1 MTAATRAD
9 AQPPRATAAECLLPV
24 TSQAIRK
31 HLRDRGVGAGVGPE
45 FMSKQNSELI
55 GKPGRK
61 TDGAVS
67 LEIGDGASLVKDK
80 PAPVFVFALVFAGDG
95 AGVAA
100 YVPTA
105 PGRGRGADVG
115 S

>member
-1 MTAATRAD
+1 MTAATRAH

-24 TSQAIRK
+24 TSQPIRK

-67 LEIGDGASLVKDK
+67 LEIGDKHVG
-80 PAPVFVFALVFAGDG
+80 GEG
-95 AGVAA
+95 Q
-100 YVPTA
+100 
-105 PGRGRGADVG
+105 ADVCLIG
-115 S
+115 STGIRR